1 MTNGI
6 PKLSYG
12 QQIYVKQCTWVCLQ
26 QFTGNAT
33 RFSFL
38 FGSPGW
44 DLTSGKELGIAS
56 SMAVGCCLHFN
67 FITVKHVKWMDIS

>member
-12 QQIYVKQCTWVCLQ
+12 QQIYVKQCTWVCLR

-33 RFSFL
+33 RFSLL
-38 FGSPGW
+38 FGPPGW
-44 DLTSGKELGIAS
+44 DLTHGKELGIAS
-56 SMAVGCCLHFN
+56 SMGVERWVSPSF
-67 FITVKHVKWMDIS
+67 